1 MEAIICTQPDSPTFD
16 SLPTYKITCYPLEKR
31 DYKPF
36 AQAQVCL
43 TPVSLVLRLWA
54 FEAHPRPSSRVE
66 AAFTARHSPGLLSV
80 AAWADG
86 RWSCLLRTPGGDRP
100 LDAIAHAMAGEDL
113 QGVYWGAQVDIP
125 RRLAEEALGTGELAP
140 GSVLLGNFYKR
151 SRDPQKP
158 HDGSCWP
165 ADFAGGKEYA
175 LSSLVP
181 FRVARC

>member
-1 MEAIICTQPDSPTFD
+1 M
-16 SLPTYKITCYPLEKR
+16 
-31 DYKPF
+31 
-36 AQAQVCL
+36 
-43 TPVSLVLRLWA
+43 
-54 FEAHPRPSSRVE
+54 
-66 AAFTARHSPGLLSV
+66 
-80 AAWADG
+80 
-86 RWSCLLRTPGGDRP
+86 
-100 LDAIAHAMAGEDL
+100 
-113 QGVYWGAQVDIP
+113 DIP